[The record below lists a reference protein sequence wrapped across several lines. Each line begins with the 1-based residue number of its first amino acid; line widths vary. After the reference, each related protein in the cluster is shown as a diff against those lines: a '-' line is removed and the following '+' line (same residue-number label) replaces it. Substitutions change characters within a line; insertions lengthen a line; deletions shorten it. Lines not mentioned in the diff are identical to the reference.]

1 MPDPTPT
8 DLTEAAHYA
17 YNEAIRAASPALHV
31 DACTE
36 DDHAACDGGDWEREA
51 KTAIDAALPALRRM
65 ILAEVDHTIATMP
78 PIRLGD
84 TFRGSI
90 DRALVKVRE
99 TIAGVRDA

>member
-17 YNEAIRAASPALHV
+17 YNEAIRTASPALHV

-65 ILAEVDHTIATMP
+65 ILAEVDQALEDITTAT
-78 PIRLGD
+78 LGA
-84 TFRGSI
+84 TLMHVI
-90 DRALVKVRE
+90 TAQ
-99 TIAGVRDA
+99 RDAVRAAILGGA